1 MLKSLSIEN
10 VAVIE
15 KAVISFDGGLNIL
28 TGETG
33 AGKSIVIDS
42 LNMVLGERTSRDL
55 VRTGAESAQV
65 TALFTDVSDS
75 VLAFLHENGIAC
87 DGELYVVRRVTA
99 SGKSGCRINSMPVT
113 AAVLRELGKRLVNIH
128 GQHDSQQLL
137 DPAMHILFIDRL
149 SAEQPLY
156 DDYYQTFRDFMAVRK
171 QLKVLT
177 RNDDDNDSRLEIL
190 NFQISEL
197 EQADIKAG
205 EREALNRRKEQ
216 ILAADG
222 MRKLLAS
229 FLNFA
234 DGSDDVQGAVP
245 FLQNFRENTLRYS
258 ETDAQFDQFYKQS
271 DTLTEQMVTLCD
283 RVRAKADDLDAD
295 PRELE
300 AVEERLD
307 MLYKLGLKY
316 GGSEESMLAF
326 LEDARQKRDA
336 IAFSDEEIER
346 LSKEYD
352 RLYGA
357 VMQKAE
363 ALSAARKKTAAQFE
377 QQVKAQLV
385 FLDMPNVRFCV
396 QFSRGKLSAA
406 GFDDVEFLISTNP
419 GMPPKPL
426 AKIASGGE
434 LSRIML
440 AVKTVLAKNDD
451 IATLIF
457 DEIDTGVSGDAS
469 RKIGLKLKEVSASAQ
484 VICVT
489 HSAQI
494 AAFADRHLFISKAVE
509 NGQTFTKVTPL
520 DLEARQRELARIM
533 GGNRVTQALL
543 QSAREML
550 TKQEENDGR
559 I

>member
-137 DPAMHILFIDRL
+137 DPAMHIHFIDRL

-352 RLYGA
+352 RLYSA

-494 AAFADRHLFISKAVE
+494 AAFADWHLFISKAVE

>member
-65 TALFTDVSDS
+65 TALFMDVSDS

-137 DPAMHILFIDRL
+137 DPAMHIHFIDRL

-352 RLYGA
+352 RLYSA

-550 TKQEENDGR
+550 TKQEDNDGR

>member
-65 TALFTDVSDS
+65 TALFTDVSNS

-137 DPAMHILFIDRL
+137 DPAMHIHFIDRL

-352 RLYGA
+352 RLYSA

-550 TKQEENDGR
+550 TKQEDNDGR

>member
-75 VLAFLHENGIAC
+75 ILAFLHENGIAC

-137 DPAMHILFIDRL
+137 DPAMHIHFIDRL

-352 RLYGA
+352 RLYSA

-550 TKQEENDGR
+550 TKQEDNDGR

>member
-137 DPAMHILFIDRL
+137 DPAMHIHFIDRL

-352 RLYGA
+352 RLYSA

-406 GFDDVEFLISTNP
+406 GFDAVEFLISTNP
-419 GMPPKPL
+419 GMPPNPL

>member
-137 DPAMHILFIDRL
+137 DPAMHIHFIDRL

-222 MRKLLAS
+222 MCKLLAS

-352 RLYGA
+352 RLYSA

>member
-99 SGKSGCRINSMPVT
+99 SGKSGCRINSVPVT

-137 DPAMHILFIDRL
+137 DPAMHIHFIDRL

-156 DDYYQTFRDFMAVRK
+156 DDYHQTFRDFMAVRK
-171 QLKVLT
+171 QLKALT

-197 EQADIKAG
+197 EQANIKSG
-205 EREALNRRKEQ
+205 EREALNRRREQ
-216 ILAADG
+216 IQAADG
-222 MRKLLAS
+222 MRRLLQS
-229 FLNFA
+229 FLLFA
-234 DGSDDVQGAVP
+234 DGDDNAQGALP

-352 RLYGA
+352 RLYSA

-550 TKQEENDGR
+550 TKQEDNDGR

>member
-137 DPAMHILFIDRL
+137 DPAMHIHFIDRL

-283 RVRAKADDLDAD
+283 RIRAKIDDLDAD

-300 AVEERLD
+300 AIGERLD

-316 GGSEESMLAF
+316 GATEEQMLSF
-326 LEDARQKRDA
+326 LADARQKRDA

-352 RLYGA
+352 RLYSA

-550 TKQEENDGR
+550 TKQEDNDGR

>member
-137 DPAMHILFIDRL
+137 DPAMHIHFIDRL

-205 EREALNRRKEQ
+205 ERKALNRRKEQ

-352 RLYGA
+352 RLYSA

>member
-137 DPAMHILFIDRL
+137 DPAMHIHFIDRL

-352 RLYGA
+352 RLYSA

-363 ALSAARKKTAAQFE
+363 AISAARKKTAAQFE

-550 TKQEENDGR
+550 IKQEDNDGR

>member
-65 TALFTDVSDS
+65 TALFTDVSNS

-137 DPAMHILFIDRL
+137 DPAMHIHFIDRL

-352 RLYGA
+352 RLYSA

-509 NGQTFTKVTPL
+509 NGHTFTKVTPL

-550 TKQEENDGR
+550 TKQEDNDGR

>member
-15 KAVISFDGGLNIL
+15 KAVISFDDGLNIL

-137 DPAMHILFIDRL
+137 DPAMHIHFIDRL

-352 RLYGA
+352 RLYSA

-550 TKQEENDGR
+550 TKQEDNDGR

>member
-137 DPAMHILFIDRL
+137 DPAMHIHFIDRL

-352 RLYGA
+352 RLYSA

>member
-137 DPAMHILFIDRL
+137 DPAMHIHFIDRL

-494 AAFADRHLFISKAVE
+494 TAFADRHLFISKAVE

>member
-137 DPAMHILFIDRL
+137 DPAMHIHFIDRL

>member
-15 KAVISFDGGLNIL
+15 KAVISFDNGLNIL

-55 VRTGAESAQV
+55 VRTGADQAQV
-65 TALFTDVSDS
+65 TALFTDVCEN
-75 VLAFLHENGIAC
+75 VRAFLQENGIEC
-87 DGELYVVRRVTA
+87 DGELYVVRRVSA
-99 SGKSGCRINSMPVT
+99 AGKSACRINSMPVT
-113 AAVLRELGKRLVNIH
+113 ATVLRELGKRLVNIH

-137 DPAMHILFIDRL
+137 DAAMHIHFIDRL
-149 SAEQPLY
+149 SADSALY
-156 DDYYQTFRDFMAVRK
+156 EDYHRSFRDFMAVRK
-171 QLKVLT
+171 KLKALT
-177 RNDDDNDSRLEIL
+177 RSDDDNDSRLEIL
-190 NFQISEL
+190 NFQIGEL
-197 EQADIKAG
+197 EQADIKVG
-205 EREALNRRKEQ
+205 ERDKLNKRKAQ

-222 MRKLLAS
+222 MRRLLGS

-234 DGSDDVQGAVP
+234 DGSDEVQGAVP

-258 ETDAQFDQFYKQS
+258 DTDAQFEQLYKQC
-271 DTLTEQMVTLCD
+271 DALTEQMITLSD
-283 RVRAKADDLDAD
+283 QIRAKADDLDAD
-295 PRELE
+295 PQELE
-300 AVEERLD
+300 AIEERLD
-307 MLYKLGLKY
+307 QLYKLGLKY
-316 GGSEESMLAF
+316 GDSEESMLAF
-326 LEDARQKRDA
+326 LADARQKRDA

-352 RLYGA
+352 RLYSE
-357 VMQKAE
+357 VVQKAE
-363 ALSAARKKTAAQFE
+363 ALSASRKKTAAVFE
-377 QQVKAQLV
+377 QQVKAQLT
-385 FLDMPNVRFCV
+385 FLDMPNVRFAV
-396 QFSRGKLSAA
+396 HFARGKLSAI

-494 AAFADRHLFISKAVE
+494 AAFADRHLFISKQVD
-509 NGQTFTKVTPL
+509 NGQTYTKVTPL
-520 DLEARQRELARIM
+520 DFEARQRELARIM
-533 GGNRVTQALL
+533 GGNRVTDALL

-550 TKQEENDGR
+550 LKQEENDGR

>member
-65 TALFTDVSDS
+65 TALFTDVSNS

-137 DPAMHILFIDRL
+137 DPAMHIHFIDRL

-352 RLYGA
+352 RLYSA

-550 TKQEENDGR
+550 IKQEDNDGR

>member
-65 TALFTDVSDS
+65 TALFMDVSDS

-137 DPAMHILFIDRL
+137 DPAMHIHFIDRL

-352 RLYGA
+352 RLYSA

-550 TKQEENDGR
+550 IKQEDNDGR

>member
-55 VRTGAESAQV
+55 VRTGADSAQV

-99 SGKSGCRINSMPVT
+99 SGKSGCRINSVPVT

-137 DPAMHILFIDRL
+137 DPAMHIHFIDRL

-352 RLYGA
+352 RLYSA

-550 TKQEENDGR
+550 TKQEDNDGR

>member
-137 DPAMHILFIDRL
+137 DPAMHIHFIDRL

-352 RLYGA
+352 RLYSA

-550 TKQEENDGR
+550 TKQEDNDGR

>member
-137 DPAMHILFIDRL
+137 DPAMHIHFIDRL

-352 RLYGA
+352 RLYSA

-440 AVKTVLAKNDD
+440 AVKTVLAKKDD

-550 TKQEENDGR
+550 TKQEDNDGR

>member
-15 KAVISFDGGLNIL
+15 KAVISFDSGLNIL

-55 VRTGAESAQV
+55 VRTGADAAQV
-65 TALFTDVSDS
+65 TALFTDVSDAVVS
-75 VLAFLHENGIAC
+75 FLNENGIDC
-87 DGELYVVRRVTA
+87 DGELYIVRKIA
-99 SGKSGCRINSMPVT
+99 AAGKSACRVNSMPVT

-137 DPAMHILFIDRL
+137 DPDMHICFIDKL
-149 SAEQPLY
+149 SSDTELY
-156 DDYYQTFRDFMAVRK
+156 DTYHETFREFMSVRK
-171 QLKVLT
+171 KLKALT
-177 RNDDDNDSRLEIL
+177 RSDDDNDSRLEIL
-190 NFQISEL
+190 NFQIGEL
-197 EQADIKAG
+197 EQADVKVG
-205 EREALNRRKEQ
+205 ERDALNKRKAQ

-222 MRKLLAS
+222 MRRLLNS

-234 DGSDDVQGAVP
+234 DGGEDAQGALP
-245 FLQNFRENTLRYS
+245 YLQNFRENTLQYS
-258 ETDAQFDQFYKQS
+258 ETDPQFEQFYKQC
-271 DTLTEQMVTLCD
+271 DTLTEQMITLAD
-283 RVRAKADDLDAD
+283 SVRAKADDLDAD
-295 PRELE
+295 PQELE
-300 AVEERLD
+300 AIEERLD
-307 MLYKLGLKY
+307 RLYKLGLKY
-316 GGSEESMLAF
+316 GASEEKMLSF
-326 LEDARQKRDA
+326 LEDARKKRDA

-346 LSKEYD
+346 LSAEYD
-352 RLYGA
+352 RLYNS

-363 ALSAARKKTAAQFE
+363 ALSKVRKKIAAQFE
-377 QQVKAQLV
+377 EQVRAQLT
-385 FLDMPNVRFCV
+385 FLDMPNVRFVV
-396 QFSRGKLSAA
+396 QFARGKLSAA
-406 GFDDVEFLISTNP
+406 GYDTVEFLISTNP

-440 AVKTVLAKNDD
+440 AIKTVLAKNDD
-451 IATLIF
+451 IGTLIF

-494 AAFADRHLFISKAVE
+494 AAFADRHLFISKQVE
-509 NGQTFTKVTPL
+509 NGQTYTKVSPL
-520 DLEARQRELARIM
+520 DFAARQRELARIM
-533 GGNRVTQALL
+533 GGNQITQALL

-550 TKQEENDGR
+550 LKQEDKNGR

>member
-65 TALFTDVSDS
+65 TALFMDVSDS

-137 DPAMHILFIDRL
+137 DPAMHIHFIDRL

-352 RLYGA
+352 RLYSA

>member
-65 TALFTDVSDS
+65 TALFTDVSNS

-87 DGELYVVRRVTA
+87 DGELYVVRRITA

-137 DPAMHILFIDRL
+137 DPAMHIHFIDRL

-171 QLKVLT
+171 QLKTLT

-352 RLYGA
+352 RLYSA

-550 TKQEENDGR
+550 TKQEDNDGR

>member
-137 DPAMHILFIDRL
+137 DPAMHIHFIDRL

-352 RLYGA
+352 RLYSA

-363 ALSAARKKTAAQFE
+363 AISAARKKTAAQFE

>member
-137 DPAMHILFIDRL
+137 DPAMHIHFIDRL

-295 PRELE
+295 PHELE

-352 RLYGA
+352 RLYSA

-550 TKQEENDGR
+550 TKQEDNDGR

>member
-137 DPAMHILFIDRL
+137 DPAMHIHFIDRL

-550 TKQEENDGR
+550 TKQEDNDGR

>member
-75 VLAFLHENGIAC
+75 VLAFLHENGIVC

-137 DPAMHILFIDRL
+137 DPAMHIHFIDRL

-271 DTLTEQMVTLCD
+271 DTLTEQLVTLCD

-300 AVEERLD
+300 AIEERLD

-533 GGNRVTQALL
+533 GGNQVTQALL